1 MVKVKVEGLYYHDI
15 GSSNCSHRLDSKPS
29 LCVYRLSAINVID
42 FRI

>member
-29 LCVYRLSAINVID
+29 LYVYRLSIINVFD
-42 FRI
+42 FSL